1 MDCACRD
8 SFFLTPL
15 LSLGWQQ
22 ARNEQILA
30 FWSYVNLYVYFF
42 SLGQKKKKKKSV
54 YKELLVSL
62 FSSAFPALNHSA
74 IIKAPL
80 EKNYK
85 LCHRASNSTAKGRQR
100 SPPSSCTESTTCSQ
114 HMPREVFFNC
124 RFFYVRI
131 PSSREAP
138 SVLISSNRGEQNV
151 GAPVLGLGC

>member
-1 MDCACRD
+1 MSKSWHFGVMSTCMFI
-8 SFFLTPL
+8 SFL
-15 LSLGWQQ
+15 WD
-22 ARNEQILA
+22 
-30 FWSYVNLYVYFF
+30 
-42 SLGQKKKKKKSV
+42 KKKNKKSV

-100 SPPSSCTESTTCSQ
+100 SSPLYCAESTTCSQ
-114 HMPREVFFNC
+114 HMPRKVFFSC
-124 RFFYVRI
+124 RFFCVRI

-138 SVLISSNRGEQNV
+138 SALISSNRGEQNAR
-151 GAPVLGLGC
+151 APVLRLGC